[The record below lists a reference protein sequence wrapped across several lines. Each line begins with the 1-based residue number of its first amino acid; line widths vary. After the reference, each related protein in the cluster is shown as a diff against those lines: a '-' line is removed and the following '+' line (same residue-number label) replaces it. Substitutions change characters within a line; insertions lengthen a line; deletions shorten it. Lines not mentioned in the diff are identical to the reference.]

1 MVTDINLSKNTVLEA
16 EVIKK
21 KMNKSLLFEL
31 FISLVPFVVSTLCA
45 LATLMAAGGNQEES
59 LFIFTITW
67 LITLLLSMIIC
78 FIIRIRTTL
87 KAMNCC
93 MEYFT
98 ENSDTEFVN
107 KCSTSKTC
115 YILSYIMPFIP
126 VINIFTIFV
135 LLYNLIVW
143 NSVKNRINAIE
154 YVKADPTRDINSYPS
169 SSGTFLLI
177 IFLIVG
183 GLGIIGIG
191 VLGLLSAIALPAY
204 ANYMAR
210 ARFAEVTFALE
221 GVKKQVELCIF
232 DSSPVFTPN
241 AVIPLVD
248 CSNVYGESRGNG
260 WRINAPNDYATK
272 YVESIT
278 VNHNGI
284 ITVKA
289 RNSNGLYGATYSI
302 APMFVS
308 ENNGII
314 NWVRADGEAHE
325 PYKPIGDASVHMTCM
340 AAELC

>member
-1 MVTDINLSKNTVLEA
+1 VVTDINLSKNTALDA

-59 LFIFTITW
+59 LFIFIITW
-67 LITLLLSMIIC
+67 LITLLLSMVIC

-232 DSSPVFTPN
+232 DTEPTFAPN
-241 AVIPLVD
+241 HVVSLEYCTNID
-248 CSNVYGESRGNG
+248 GSNAGNG
-260 WRINAPNDYATK
+260 WRLYNPSDYATK

-278 VNHNGI
+278 VKPNGI

-289 RNSNGLYGATYSI
+289 RNTNGLGGTTYSVV
-302 APMFVS
+302 PMFGS

-314 NWVRADGEAHE
+314 NWIEADGQAHG
-325 PYKPIGDASVHMTCM
+325 PYESIGNPSVDMTCKG
-340 AAELC
+340 AGLC

>member
-31 FISLVPFVVSTLCA
+31 FISLVPFVVSTICA
-45 LATLMAAGGNQEES
+45 LATVMVAGGRQEET
-59 LFIFTITW
+59 LFIFVTTW
-67 LITLLLSMIIC
+67 IIILLLSMVIC

-98 ENSDTEFVN
+98 ANSDAEFVK
-107 KCSTSKTC
+107 KCSTSKTW
-115 YILSYIMPFIP
+115 YIISYIMPFIP
-126 VINIFTIFV
+126 VLNFFTIFV
-135 LLYNLIVW
+135 ALYNLIVW

-177 IFLIVG
+177 IFLITG
-183 GLGIIGIG
+183 GLGLIGIV
-191 VLGLLSAIALPAY
+191 VLGFLSAIALPTY

-210 ARFAEVTFALE
+210 ARFTEVTYALE

-232 DSSPVFTPN
+232 DTAPTFAPN
-241 AVIPLVD
+241 QVVSLEN
-248 CSNVYGESRGNG
+248 CSNTAGATAGNG
-260 WRINAPNDYATK
+260 WRLGNRRDYATK

-278 VNHNGI
+278 VKPNGI

-289 RNSNGLYGATYSI
+289 RNTSGLQGATYSVV
-302 APMFVS
+302 PMFGS
-308 ENNGII
+308 ENNGVI
-314 NWVRADGEAHE
+314 NWVEADGQAHG
-325 PYKPIGDASVHMTCM
+325 PYESIGNPSVDMTCKG
-340 AAELC
+340 AGLC